1 MFLTGSHYT
10 RLISFSLWVIMI
22 LIIAG
27 CSLSTNYSGPPID
40 LILENVNSTDETVV
54 LEVEGMTKVQE
65 DDSYATWKINATVV
79 KSFKG
84 KLTSG
89 ENIEYFRTVETD
101 LETTQQGSR
110 HLVSFVWKGNH
121 LIIPDVGYHFESSL
135 QLEKHLTAA
144 LQSP

>member
-1 MFLTGSHYT
+1 MIGSHYT

-40 LILENVNSTDETVV
+40 LIMENVNSTDETVV

-84 KLTSG
+84 KLTSR
-89 ENIEYFRTVETD
+89 ENIEYFSTVETD
-101 LETTQQGSR
+101 LETTQQGSPPSR
-110 HLVSFVWKGNH
+110 PFR
-121 LIIPDVGYHFESSL
+121 
-135 QLEKHLTAA
+135 LEKGTL
-144 LQSP
+144 LSFPQWRLSPLRSSPTIWKKPP